1 MPLALALAL
10 VLTLALDLVL
20 ALAPVLFLASE
31 PINALEIL
39 LTGHHWRK
47 GNWRLQNGQT
57 EKTPR
62 EIEAAIPFQWSWI
75 DFGGARRGCVM
86 Q

>member
-10 VLTLALDLVL
+10 VLTPALVLVL
-20 ALAPVLFLASE
+20 ALAPVRFLVLG

-57 EKTPR
+57 GKTPR
-62 EIEAAIPFQWSWI
+62 GTGVAIPSQWSWI
-75 DFGGARRGCVM
+75 DYGGARRGYVM